1 MNHRFTITQTQNLTP
16 MNSKSNKQDP
26 KFVHNETDFSFIQKF
41 AQFLF
46 SKKYK
51 KKEFL
56 LKAGEINDR
65 IFYVKKGLLRVY
77 MVHDEKEINTWF
89 VKENEFISSVN
100 SYYNETPSEEYI
112 QALEECEILSVR
124 KSTYTMVLKHNH
136 KLALFAIKQLYIKLC
151 EYSDQCQYLRIL
163 SAEKKYAFLK
173 NKNPDI
179 LERVS
184 QKHIA
189 SFLGIETTYLSKII
203 ASHKE

>member
-1 MNHRFTITQTQNLTP
+1 M
-16 MNSKSNKQDP
+16 KSQSDKKDP
-26 KFVHNETDFSFIQKF
+26 KLAPKESDFSFIQKF

-56 LKAGEINDR
+56 LRAGEINDR

-77 MVHDEKEINTWF
+77 MVHEEKEINTWF

-100 SYYNETPSEEYI
+100 SYYNETPSEEFI
-112 QALEECEILSVR
+112 QALEDSEIISFK
-124 KSTYTMVLKHNH
+124 KSTYSMVLKHNH

-163 SAEKKYAFLK
+163 SAEKKYEFLK
-173 NKNPDI
+173 KKNPEV

>member
-1 MNHRFTITQTQNLTP
+1 

-51 KKEFL
+51 RKEFL
-56 LKAGEINDR
+56 LKVGEVNDR
-65 IFYVKKGLLRVY
+65 IFYVKKGLLRVF
-77 MVHDEKEINTWF
+77 MIHEGKEINTWF
-89 VKENEFISSVN
+89 VKENEFISSVT
-100 SYYNETPSEEYI
+100 SYYNGIPSEEFI
-112 QALEECEILSVR
+112 QALEDCEIVSFK
-124 KSTYTMVLKHNH
+124 KSTYEMVLKHNH

-163 SAEKKYAFLK
+163 SADKKYEFLK
-173 NKNPDI
+173 NKKPDV
-179 LERVS
+179 LERLS

>member
-1 MNHRFTITQTQNLTP
+1 M
-16 MNSKSNKQDP
+16 KSQSDKKDP
-26 KFVHNETDFSFIQKF
+26 KLAPKESDFSFIQKF

-56 LKAGEINDR
+56 LRAGEINDR

-77 MVHDEKEINTWF
+77 MVYEEKEINTWF

-100 SYYNETPSEEYI
+100 SYYNETPSEEFI
-112 QALEECEILSVR
+112 QALEDCEIISFK
-124 KSTYTMVLKHNH
+124 KSTYSMVLKHNH

-163 SAEKKYAFLK
+163 SAEKKYEFLK
-173 NKNPDI
+173 NRNPEV

-184 QKHIA
+184 QKHVA
-189 SFLGIETTYLSKII
+189 SFLGIETTYLNKII